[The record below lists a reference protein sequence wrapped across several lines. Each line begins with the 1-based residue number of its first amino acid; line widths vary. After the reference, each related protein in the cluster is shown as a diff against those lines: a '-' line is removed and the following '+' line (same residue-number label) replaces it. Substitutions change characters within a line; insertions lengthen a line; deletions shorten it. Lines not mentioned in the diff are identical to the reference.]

1 MACALLISQP
11 MSKIQDAPDPF
22 RHDPAT
28 LRMLADEADG
38 HRYTTA
44 FGHLDERTLLRA
56 MAAALRA
63 YAQTQEGR
71 ERAQRVESGDEQASA
86 A

>member
-1 MACALLISQP
+1 MGKKQEP
-11 MSKIQDAPDPF
+11 PDPF

-28 LRMLADEADG
+28 LRTLADEADG
-38 HRYTTA
+38 HRYETA
-44 FGHLDERTLLRA
+44 FGRLDESALLRA

-63 YAQTQEGR
+63 YADAQESR
-71 ERAQRVESGDEQASA
+71 ESATRPEPRDEEVPA

>member
-1 MACALLISQP
+1 MR
-11 MSKIQDAPDPF
+11 KKREGPDPF

-38 HRYTTA
+38 HRYSTS
-44 FGHLDERTLLRA
+44 FGRLDERTLLRA
-56 MAAALRA
+56 IAAALRA
-63 YAQTQEGR
+63 YADAQEGR
-71 ERAQRVESGDEQASA
+71 EPPQRVESADKQVPA